1 MLRYPAID
9 PVALSIGDFKI
20 HWYGLMY
27 IFGLLIA
34 LLLGRTRLNRTQPAL
49 TKDGLYDLL
58 FYCALGVILGGRIG
72 YILFYDLE
80 MYKANPLRIFEIWKG
95 GMSFHGG
102 MLGVILG
109 MVLYAKRHKMAFWNL
124 ADFVAPLV
132 PIGLGL
138 GRIGNFINGEL
149 WGKPTDNQW
158 FGMLVT
164 NHEGVTQLL
173 YPSQLYECFLEGI
186 MLFCILWVYSKKPR
200 PSMSVSGMFLFWY
213 GVFRFIIEFVRV
225 PDEQLG
231 YLAFNWLTMGQIL
244 CLPMM
249 AIGILLI
256 VLAYGSKPTTN
267 NTNI

>member
-1 MLRYPAID
+1 MLKYPAID
-9 PVALSIGDFKI
+9 PVAFSIYGFKI

-27 IFGLLIA
+27 IFGLAIA
-34 LLLGRTRLNRTQPAL
+34 WFLGCKRLNRTQPAL
-49 TKDGLYDLL
+49 TRDGLSDLL

-72 YILFYDLE
+72 YILFYDFDVYIADPIRMLQ
-80 MYKANPLRIFEIWKG
+80 IWNG

-109 MVLYAKRHKMAFWNL
+109 MLVYAKRHKMAFWSL

-158 FGMLVT
+158 LGMLV
-164 NHEGVTQLL
+164 NKDGITQLL

-186 MLFCILWVYSKKPR
+186 VLFCIVWLYSRKPR
-200 PSMSVSGMFLFWY
+200 PNMSISGVFLFWY
-213 GVFRFIIEFVRV
+213 GVFRFVVEFVRV

-231 YLAFNWLTMGQIL
+231 YIAFNWLTMGQIL
-244 CLPMM
+244 CLPMI
-249 AIGILLI
+249 AIGSLLILL
-256 VLAYGSKPTTN
+256 AYRNKPAIN
-267 NTNI
+267 NTNS